1 MRPHVAF
8 GHLQEKHYDVPL
20 LTHDMRTKR
29 VPSKLCRDSRG
40 NKRQDENQL
49 TSDGET
55 CIASDNRYVKKCD
68 MDCGP
73 GSSKVNV
80 STSSQGADV
89 QPEQEHC
96 KNSLFSFDAGTKNME
111 SSSTQVQAGEHYQ
124 AVLGASCKKLFD
136 ALLKRPRPHLDDKL
150 VVGLELLLR
159 SHLVEIAEEL
169 SAQM

>member
-1 MRPHVAF
+1 MSSSYNF
-8 GHLQEKHYDVPL
+8 
-20 LTHDMRTKR
+20 
-29 VPSKLCRDSRG
+29 RG

-55 CIASDNRYVKKCD
+55 CIASGNRYVKKCD

-111 SSSTQVQAGEHYQ
+111 SSSTQVQ
-124 AVLGASCKKLFD
+124 
-136 ALLKRPRPHLDDKL
+136 
-150 VVGLELLLR
+150 VGHVR
-159 SHLVEIAEEL
+159 IAKH
-169 SAQM
+169 SSGTGNA